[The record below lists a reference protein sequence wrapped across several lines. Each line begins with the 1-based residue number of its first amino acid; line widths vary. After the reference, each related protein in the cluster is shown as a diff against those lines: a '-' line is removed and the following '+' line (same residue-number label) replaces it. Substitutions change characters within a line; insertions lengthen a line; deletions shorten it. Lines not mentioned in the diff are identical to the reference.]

1 MALTFLG
8 FMFNVCAFVFS
19 KNVSSALFTPRL
31 TVHTFDHEHDT
42 NACRLASPR
51 AGFGGWLVMHP
62 ATMLLL
68 ETRLATSDRVRGPAD
83 IAAIV
88 ERKQRLVNREKVPLA
103 VKELRLV
110 APAEQEAYF
119 GGLGYSPLST
129 IGKPLVIYEP
139 RYRHYRIGDHM
150 EPLDAL
156 LHLFAFR

>member
-1 MALTFLG
+1 
-8 FMFNVCAFVFS
+8 
-19 KNVSSALFTPRL
+19 
-31 TVHTFDHEHDT
+31 
-42 NACRLASPR
+42 
-51 AGFGGWLVMHP
+51 MHP

-129 IGKPLVIYEP
+129 IGKPLVI
-139 RYRHYRIGDHM
+139 
-150 EPLDAL
+150 
-156 LHLFAFR
+156 